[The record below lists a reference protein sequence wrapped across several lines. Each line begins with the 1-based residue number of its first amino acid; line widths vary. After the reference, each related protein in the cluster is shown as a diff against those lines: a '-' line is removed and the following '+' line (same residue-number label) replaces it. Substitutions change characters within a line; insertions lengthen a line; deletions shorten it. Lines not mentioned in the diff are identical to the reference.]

1 MSPTTITEHD
11 DDDVIVLSWWQNPV
25 NVIALV
31 LASLLIGAMVG
42 WAIGLAGE
50 DRADD
55 DVSVG
60 FLHDMRAHHE
70 QAVLMSMVFLGVDGD
85 EPGLRTVARTIVQG
99 QSVEVGRMIQLLRDA
114 GQPEA
119 GSASSAMSWM
129 DTDMGD
135 MVMTQAQMPG
145 MASDDDIL
153 AMGNATGADAD
164 EQFAALMIAHHQ
176 GGIDMASYAAEHAG
190 SDEVRTMAA
199 AIAHA
204 QESEIAEIQGLLD

>member
-1 MSPTTITEHD
+1 MSAVATTVVDD

-25 NVIALV
+25 NVIAIA
-31 LASLLIGAMVG
+31 LACLLIGATIG

-70 QAVLMSMVFLGVDGD
+70 QAVLMSMVFLGADGV

-119 GSASSAMSWM
+119 GSTSSAMSWM
-129 DTDMGD
+129 DTGMEMD
-135 MVMTQAQMPG
+135 MTQAQMPG
-145 MASDDDIL
+145 MATDDDIL
-153 AMGNATGADAD
+153 AMGNAAGVDAD
-164 EQFAALMIAHHQ
+164 EQFASLMIAHHE
-176 GGIDMASYAAEHAG
+176 GGIEMASYAAEHAG
-190 SDEVRTMAA
+190 SDEVRAMAA

-204 QESEIAEIQGLLD
+204 QAAEIAEMQGLLD

>member
-1 MSPTTITEHD
+1 MSASTVLED

-25 NVIALV
+25 NVIALA
-31 LASLLIGAMVG
+31 LASLLIGATIG

-70 QAVLMSMVFLGVDGD
+70 QAVLMSMVFLGVDGE

-119 GSASSAMSWM
+119 GSAASAMSWM
-129 DTDMGD
+129 DMDVGD

-145 MASDDDIL
+145 MASDEDIL
-153 AMGNATGADAD
+153 AMGNASGADAD
-164 EQFAALMIAHHQ
+164 QQFAQLMIAHHQ
-176 GGIDMASYAAEHAG
+176 GGIEMATEAAEHAG
-190 SDEVRTMAA
+190 SDEVRAMAA
-199 AIAHA
+199 AIAQA
-204 QESEIAEIQGLLD
+204 QASEIAEIQGLLD

>member
-1 MSPTTITEHD
+1 MSSTTITED

-25 NVIALV
+25 NVIALA
-31 LASLLIGAMVG
+31 LASLLIGATIG

-50 DRADD
+50 DLADD

-70 QAVLMSMVFLGVDGD
+70 QAVLMSMVFLGVEGE
-85 EPGLRTVARTIVQG
+85 EPGLRTVARTIMQG
-99 QSVEVGRMIQLLRDA
+99 QSVEVGRMIQLLRDG

-119 GSASSAMSWM
+119 GSPTSAMAWM
-129 DTDMGD
+129 DDMGAD
-135 MVMTQAQMPG
+135 MSMTQAQMPG
-145 MASDDDIL
+145 MATDEDIL

-164 EQFAALMIAHHQ
+164 QQFAALMIAHHQ
-176 GGIDMASYAAEHAG
+176 GGIAMATDAAERAG

-204 QESEIAEIQGLLD
+204 QEAEIAEIQGLLD